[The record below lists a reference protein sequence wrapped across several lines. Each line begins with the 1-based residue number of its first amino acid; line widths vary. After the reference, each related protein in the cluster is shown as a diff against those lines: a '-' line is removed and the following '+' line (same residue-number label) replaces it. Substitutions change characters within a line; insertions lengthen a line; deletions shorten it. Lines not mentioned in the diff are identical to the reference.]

1 MTSNVVDLAT
11 IDFSNLSA
19 TQIAQLKEELRN
31 ARENVVPHWPGYTEF
46 YDCRQ
51 TSKESLDEWRT
62 RVHYLYAQLNSPNEN
77 PDFLLKSRLILG
89 LYSSK
94 LSSLFSKYLESEIEE
109 VFVYSILCA
118 IVDQNSPAESYDEQV
133 FGVDYNHNYDQNND
147 RQCDQSYDRH
157 YDETHDTHHYEI
169 PNSRYDEHHSDKPPN
184 CGLQCKDENQICS
197 NTEDKNAQCLN
208 TSSDERIKNT
218 HYESKHD
225 QISEDSHNSKCI
237 GVNKAYAEDEHPT
250 KDCDLTD
257 TNHQHHSTYPDN
269 GETHEHEQLMET
281 TIYTDNSETH
291 EHQQLIETTICNDN
305 NKTHEHQQLMETPI
319 HTDNSETNEHQ
330 RFMESPLLVE
340 TTTCKTESNYRKF
353 ASNPKRLRRKKSR
366 WKFRLD
372 SITANKATRCKGIV
386 TSPIYT
392 RNRQHQKIPLHLLV
406 RPPEV

>member
-1 MTSNVVDLAT
+1 M
-11 IDFSNLSA
+11 I
-19 TQIAQLKEELRN
+19 
-31 ARENVVPHWPGYTEF
+31 
-46 YDCRQ
+46 
-51 TSKESLDEWRT
+51 
-62 RVHYLYAQLNSPNEN
+62 
-77 PDFLLKSRLILG
+77 
-89 LYSSK
+89 
-94 LSSLFSKYLESEIEE
+94 SLFSKYLESEIEE

-118 IVDQNSPAESYDEQV
+118 IVDKNSPAESYDEQV

-147 RQCDQSYDRH
+147 RQCDQSYDRD

-169 PNSRYDEHHSDKPPN
+169 PNSRHDEHHSDKPPN

-353 ASNPKRLRRKKSR
+353 ASNPKRLRRKKPR

>member
-1 MTSNVVDLAT
+1 M
-11 IDFSNLSA
+11 I
-19 TQIAQLKEELRN
+19 
-31 ARENVVPHWPGYTEF
+31 
-46 YDCRQ
+46 
-51 TSKESLDEWRT
+51 
-62 RVHYLYAQLNSPNEN
+62 
-77 PDFLLKSRLILG
+77 
-89 LYSSK
+89 
-94 LSSLFSKYLESEIEE
+94 SLFSKYLESEIEE

-118 IVDQNSPAESYDEQV
+118 IVDKNSPAESYDEQV
-133 FGVDYNHNYDQNND
+133 FGVDYNHNYDQNSD

-281 TIYTDNSETH
+281 
-291 EHQQLIETTICNDN
+291 
-305 NKTHEHQQLMETPI
+305 PI
-319 HTDNSETNEHQ
+319 HTDNSETNRHQ

-353 ASNPKRLRRKKSR
+353 ASNPKRLRRKKPR